1 MNEDDFERRLRET
14 LHSRRLRID
23 PEPGALDRI
32 HEGARRRQRRQRFAT
47 SGVAALAVV
56 ALAVTGV
63 VLRPGQHQAVTA
75 DKQPDKQA
83 SPSISSASS
92 PQTSA
97 PPEKKFMASE
107 PVPPSLTAVP
117 TPTGFW
123 PLSVSAVSVDKY
135 WVLGSDDCNAFHC
148 LALKMT
154 SDGGKTFTS
163 LAAPALAGAPDGV
176 GAKGWIASEI
186 RFGSGTVGWAYGGAG
201 PESYFFQT
209 TDGGKSWSR
218 VTSIPGKV
226 LDLVAADGTA
236 WAVVLLSPE
245 NSTTRRFAI
254 YSTPYGDSQPQKWSP
269 VALPLKDL
277 GGNAPSIVAQ
287 SGVVT
292 ILASGPPQPGGRD
305 HVLIAKAGSRFTD
318 YQGPCSQDLG
328 GRLSNSVK
336 AIWAVCPSGMMAGL
350 SVSTDRGVTWQ
361 AQKNSVEL
369 ANSAAVGAIDDQHAM
384 VMTPDG
390 LLRLGADGSSQK
402 ADEPTGNAVNAD
414 FIGFTNQSTG
424 FAIIDQQD
432 GTARLLRTTDDG
444 LHWSEVTFSQP

>member
-1 MNEDDFERRLRET
+1 MNDDDFERRLRET
-14 LHSRRLRID
+14 LHSRRLRVD
-23 PEPGALDRI
+23 PEPNALDRI
-32 HEGARRRQRRQRFAT
+32 HEGARRRQRRQRVAT
-47 SGVAALAVV
+47 SSVAALAVV

-83 SPSISSASS
+83 SSSISSAPS
-92 PQTSA
+92 PQTP

-117 TPTGFW
+117 TPSGFS
-123 PLSVSAVSVDKY
+123 PMSVSAVSVDKY
-135 WVLGSDDCNAFHC
+135 WVLGTDECGASRC
-148 LALKMT
+148 LALEMT
-154 SDGGKTFTS
+154 SDGGRTFAS
-163 LAAPALAGAPDGV
+163 LAAPALAAAPDGV

-186 RFGSGTVGWAYGGAG
+186 RFGSGTMGWAYGGAG
-201 PESYFFQT
+201 SESYFFQT

-226 LDLVAADGTA
+226 LDLVAADGKA

-245 NSTTRRFAI
+245 NSTTQRFAI
-254 YSTPYGDSQPQKWSP
+254 YSTPYGNSPQKWSP

-292 ILASGPPQPGGRD
+292 ILASGPSQPGGRD
-305 HVLIAKAGSRFTD
+305 HVLITKAGSGFTD

-336 AIWAVCPSGMMAGL
+336 AIWAVCPTGMMAGL

-369 ANSAAVGAIDDQHAM
+369 ANSVAVGAIDDQHAM

-390 LLRLGADGSSQK
+390 LLRVGADGSSQK
-402 ADEPTGNAVNAD
+402 ADAPTGNAVNAT

-432 GTARLLRTTDDG
+432 GTALLLRTTDGG
-444 LHWSEVTFSQP
+444 LHWFEVTFSQP